1 MIKYIVT
8 LTAEERTTL
17 EELVSKGVHHS
28 PKIKAAL
35 ILLNSD
41 TNNNSKSYTNQ
52 IMCDVV
58 HVCMK
63 TIDRIKKKFV
73 EEGYDAVFNP
83 PKPKRIYNK
92 KADGNVEAHLIAL
105 CCGEAPE
112 GFAKWSLRL
121 LADKMVELNYVDS
134 ISHETVRQVL
144 KKTNLNLGKA

>member
-1 MIKYIVT
+1 MLKYIVT
-8 LTAEERTTL
+8 LTTEERAAL
-17 EELVSKGVHHS
+17 EKMTSKGVHHS

-35 ILLNSD
+35 VLLNSD
-41 TNNNSKSYTNQ
+41 TGKDSKSYTNQ
-52 IMCDVV
+52 VVSDVV
-58 HVCMK
+58 HVGMK

-83 PKPKRIYNK
+83 PKSKRIYNK

-121 LADKMVELNYVDS
+121 LADKMVELNYIDS

-144 KKTNLNLGKA
+144 KKTNLNLGKV

>member
-1 MIKYIVT
+1 MIKYIIT
-8 LTAEERTTL
+8 LTTEERATL
-17 EELVSKGVHHS
+17 EKMINKGVHHS

-35 ILLNSD
+35 VLLNSD
-41 TNNNSKSYTNQ
+41 TDKDSKSYTNQ
-52 IMCDVV
+52 IISDVV
-58 HVCMK
+58 HVSMK
-63 TIDRIKKKFV
+63 TIDRVKKKFV

-121 LADKMVELNYVDS
+121 LADKMVELNYIDS

-144 KKTNLNLGKA
+144 KKTKLNLGKV